1 MSNTGSGIGSPLLSS
16 VEDVFSDDEDENNI
30 DVKYAPGR
38 HNHVPSFDY
47 DDELNGSEY
56 TSQMEALY
64 WMLHGDNVVLCGQA
78 GSGKSWVVDRYRDIV
93 NSFNDRLKLNN
104 RKFEMAMTASTGAA
118 ASIIFGKTIHSW
130 AGLGIS
136 VDRFD
141 ESKMTNI
148 QRRVWKKAAARIKS
162 TDVLVI
168 DEVSM
173 LPAYFLSNL
182 DLACK
187 TARRK
192 FDAPFGGL
200 QVILVGDFLQLPPVD
215 KHELDRDG
223 NEIDCRYCFRARDEN
238 DHKIITPSNFRFCYL
253 DRSRRSG
260 DNRLNDL
267 LNGMRN
273 NEDIGLLRSMIAPR
287 FNVKQD
293 PDKTYTRL
301 RTVNK
306 SVDYYNQERLNKL
319 QGELH
324 RYPLKREGDKDACKE
339 LISNGNLKTLELKV
353 GAAVMISSNQAY
365 IGYVNGSMGKIVE
378 LNEGMS
384 PDGKRY
390 PVIKVKMNRLP
401 VDVVTTEGMTKDHI
415 DELKTIDINYIN
427 VEKTHNELQKV
438 YNEEDDSYELK
449 EVEVIDARVKYV
461 PLRLAWAITVHK
473 SQGQTLDGVVINMD
487 SCFQPGLG
495 YVAMSRCRSI
505 DDIVMEGELNDL
517 PDNVFRVD
525 LDAQRADK
533 SVRKHAIESHTEFLE
548 VQKRAKDYEAMLLGA
563 SSKTARRRIER
574 KAGPDIGYEELFR
587 DDESCYEYVERVRS
601 KINRSRR

>member
-1 MSNTGSGIGSPLLSS
+1 MSNTGNRLRSSLLSS
-16 VEDVFSDDEDENNI
+16 VEDVFSEDEDDEI

-38 HNHVPSFDY
+38 RNHVPSFDY
-47 DDELNGSEY
+47 DDELDGSEY

-104 RKFEMAMTASTGAA
+104 RKLEMAMTASTGAA

-130 AGLGIS
+130 SGLGIS

-141 ESKMTNI
+141 ESKMTTI
-148 QRRVWKKAAARIKS
+148 QSRVWKKASARIKT
-162 TDVLVI
+162 TDILVI

-215 KHELDRDG
+215 KHEIDREG

-238 DHKIITPSNFRFCYL
+238 GRKIITPSNFRFCYL

-260 DNRLNDL
+260 DSRLNDL

-273 NEDIGLLRSMIAPR
+273 NEGIGSLRSMIAPR

-301 RTVNK
+301 RTVNR
-306 SVDYYNQERLNKL
+306 SVDHYNQERLDKL
-319 QGELH
+319 KGELH

-339 LISNGNLKTLELKV
+339 LIANGNLKTLELKV
-353 GAAVMISSNQAY
+353 GSVVMISSNQAY
-365 IGYVNGSMGKIVE
+365 IGYVNGSLGKIVG
-378 LNEGMS
+378 LNEEMS
-384 PDGKRY
+384 NDGKKY
-390 PVIKVKMNRLP
+390 PVIKVKMNRP
-401 VDVVTTEGMTKDHI
+401 PADVVTTDGMTREQI
-415 DELKTIDINYIN
+415 DDMKTIAINYIS
-427 VEKTHNELQKV
+427 VEKTHNELQRV
-438 YNEEDDSYELK
+438 YNEDEDSYELR
-449 EVEVIDARVKYV
+449 EVEVVDARVKYV

-505 DDIVMEGELNDL
+505 DDIIMEGDLNDL

-525 LDAQRADK
+525 PDAQKADR
-533 SVRKHAIESHTEFLE
+533 SVRKHALESHAEFLE
-548 VQKRAKDYEAMLLGA
+548 VEKRAEDYDSMLLGA
-563 SSKTARRRIER
+563 SSKTARKRIER
-574 KAGPDIGYEELFR
+574 KAGPDISYEDLFR

-601 KINRSRR
+601 KINHRRR